1 MLGNGGQNGDLS
13 WNLFN
18 PLENDP
24 QLIEYLKGSEQSF
37 KTGKLTNV
45 DGIIKTLIRGTDVVF
60 GFQWSDESLTIDY
73 NDLGRAEFD
82 NSGKLIKAADLLFLG
97 GGKNVSSDRTKKA
110 FFTEIKRTFSDNFD
124 LKISGRYEKIGSFS
138 SFDPKISLRY
148 SPLNNLTFRGS
159 VGTSFSTPSMAQ
171 LNSSDIQLGGVRD
184 VQNGIEQANTLF
196 VRIVQVGNPD
206 LDPATSTNANFG
218 LIWDISEN
226 LNFAMDYWTIDYKDR
241 LELEDAQTKL
251 FSDPN
256 GPDVTR
262 NQFGTLIAVNTTF
275 FNEKRTEVK
284 GIDLSL
290 SYFKETEKIGSFDLS
305 IKATNLFDFLTPD
318 GEVMVNRVGRFNYA
332 AHTHSLPRLRLNTFL
347 DWTYGNTR
355 YSLIGRY
362 VDGYKNLRVIPEA
375 SLANGYTNKVGS
387 FLVFDI
393 AAVRLIEFKDQ
404 QLTLGISLINA
415 FDESAPL
422 LYNAPDFSFDT
433 RLHDPRGR
441 LLNFSL
447 NYEF

>member
-1 MLGNGGQNGDLS
+1 
-13 WNLFN
+13 
-18 PLENDP
+18 
-24 QLIEYLKGSEQSF
+24 
-37 KTGKLTNV
+37 
-45 DGIIKTLIRGTDVVF
+45 
-60 GFQWSDESLTIDY
+60 
-73 NDLGRAEFD
+73 
-82 NSGKLIKAADLLFLG
+82 
-97 GGKNVSSDRTKKA
+97 
-110 FFTEIKRTFSDNFD
+110 
-124 LKISGRYEKIGSFS
+124 
-138 SFDPKISLRY
+138 
-148 SPLNNLTFRGS
+148 
-159 VGTSFSTPSMAQ
+159 MAQ

-218 LIWDISEN
+218 LIWDLSEN
-226 LNFAMDYWTIDYKDR
+226 LNFTMDYWTIDYKDR

-332 AHTHSLPRLRLNTFL
+332 AHTHSLPRLTIKCIPRLDL
-347 DWTYGNTR
+347 WKYQIQSYR
-355 YSLIGRY
+355 
-362 VDGYKNLRVIPEA
+362 
-375 SLANGYTNKVGS
+375 KVCRW
-387 FLVFDI
+387 I
-393 AAVRLIEFKDQ
+393 
-404 QLTLGISLINA
+404 
-415 FDESAPL
+415 
-422 LYNAPDFSFDT
+422 
-433 RLHDPRGR
+433 
-441 LLNFSL
+441 
-447 NYEF
+447 

>member
-1 MLGNGGQNGDLS
+1 
-13 WNLFN
+13 
-18 PLENDP
+18 
-24 QLIEYLKGSEQSF
+24 
-37 KTGKLTNV
+37 
-45 DGIIKTLIRGTDVVF
+45 
-60 GFQWSDESLTIDY
+60 
-73 NDLGRAEFD
+73 
-82 NSGKLIKAADLLFLG
+82 
-97 GGKNVSSDRTKKA
+97 
-110 FFTEIKRTFSDNFD
+110 
-124 LKISGRYEKIGSFS
+124 
-138 SFDPKISLRY
+138 
-148 SPLNNLTFRGS
+148 
-159 VGTSFSTPSMAQ
+159 
-171 LNSSDIQLGGVRD
+171 
-184 VQNGIEQANTLF
+184 
-196 VRIVQVGNPD
+196 
-206 LDPATSTNANFG
+206 
-218 LIWDISEN
+218 
-226 LNFAMDYWTIDYKDR
+226 

-275 FNEKRTEVK
+275 FNEERTEVK

-332 AHTHSLPRLRLNTFL
+332 AHTHSLPRLRLNAFL